1 MSQSVRVALAGN
13 PNAGKTTIF
22 NNLTGARQQVANYPG
37 VTVEKKTGRVRHGE
51 LHLEVVDLPG
61 IYSLTAFSE
70 EELIARHYV
79 MHEMPD
85 VVVDV
90 VDVSNLER
98 NLYLAVQLMELNV
111 PLILVFNMSDVA
123 ESRGVKYDT
132 SLLEELLGVPV
143 VTTVGHRKEGMEEL
157 LQTIDDVVHK
167 RIQKTPVPVHY
178 GRDLDREIETIEQIL
193 EGSPLFSKRSHWYAI
208 KLMERDQEVWNLLE
222 DEEIRLQVEK
232 SIEHIESL
240 MGDHVEVLFADHRY
254 GFISGACQEATLST
268 AETRHT
274 HSDKIDAVITSRFL
288 GMPIFL
294 FMMYLV
300 FYMTFKL
307 GDVPMQWLEMLFAWT
322 GDLVSGFWA
331 EGVHSP
337 LRDLLVEGVL
347 GGVGGV
353 VVFLP
358 NIVFLFLAISI
369 LEDSGYMA
377 RAAFIM
383 DNLMHKIGL
392 HGKSFIPMVI
402 GFGCSVPAILATR
415 TLENKRG
422 RLTTMLV
429 IPLISCGARFPIY
442 ALLIPAFFPQEWHAR
457 ILWLIYLIG
466 VVLAI
471 AGAKL
476 LRVTVFKGETEHL
489 VMELPPYRV
498 PTLTGLLIHTW
509 ERAWMYLKKAGTVIL
524 GLSVLLWVLSSY
536 PAPDLA
542 DTEVDSGTFSRIELE
557 RSFLGQMGKAI
568 EPVVKPLG
576 FDWKIGTA
584 LIGSFA
590 AKEVFVAQLGVVYA
604 VGDAD
609 ENSGPLADKLK
620 AAYTPL
626 VGFCIMLFCLISTPC
641 IATIAATRQE
651 SGSWKWAIFQLI
663 GLTVL
668 AYAVTW
674 IVYTLGSMFEIGVTL

>member
-1 MSQSVRVALAGN
+1 MAQPVRVALAGN

-37 VTVEKKTGRVRHGE
+37 VTVEKKMGRVRHGE
-51 LHLEVVDLPG
+51 LNLEVVDLPG

-70 EELIARHYV
+70 EELIARHYI

-123 ESRGVKYDT
+123 ESRGIKFDLA
-132 SLLEELLGVPV
+132 LLREMLGVPI
-143 VTTVGHRKEGMEEL
+143 VTTVGHRREGMADL
-157 LQTIDDVVHK
+157 LSAIDDVVHH
-167 RIQKTPVPVHY
+167 RIQKMPMPVHY
-178 GRDLDREIETIEQIL
+178 GRDLDREIDVLEQLL
-193 EGSPLFSKRSHWYAI
+193 EGVPSFSARSRWYAI
-208 KLMERDQEVWNLLE
+208 KLLERDQEVWNLIE
-222 DEEIRLQVEK
+222 STAVRDQAQK

-240 MGDHVEVLFADHRY
+240 MGDHVEVLFADYRY
-254 GFISGACQEATLST
+254 GFISGACQEATLAT

-274 HSDKIDAVITSRFL
+274 HSDKIDAVVTGRFL
-288 GMPIFL
+288 GMPIFM

-300 FYMTFKL
+300 FFMTFKL
-307 GDVPMQWLEMLFAWT
+307 GELPMQWLEMLFAWA
-322 GDLVSGFWA
+322 GSLVSGFWA
-331 EGVHSP
+331 EGVQSP
-337 LRDLLVEGVL
+337 LRDLLVEGVI

-383 DNLMHKIGL
+383 DNLMHRIGL

-415 TLENKRG
+415 TLESKRD

-442 ALLIPAFFPQEWHAR
+442 ALLIPAFFPKEWHAR

-471 AGAKL
+471 AAAKL
-476 LRVTVFKGETEHL
+476 LRITVFKGETEHL
-489 VMELPPYRV
+489 VMELPPYRM
-498 PTLTGLLIHTW
+498 PTVTGLFVHTW

-524 GLSVLLWVLSSY
+524 GLSILLWALSSY
-536 PAPDLA
+536 PSADLSN
-542 DTEVDSGTFSRIELE
+542 TQMDSAKRAQIELQS
-557 RSFLGQMGKAI
+557 SFLGQMGKAV
-568 EPVVKPLG
+568 EPVVRPLG

-584 LIGSFA
+584 LIGAFA

-604 VGDAD
+604 VGEAD
-609 ENSGPLADKLK
+609 DNSKPLADKLR

-651 SGSWKWAIFQLI
+651 SGSWKWALSQLV

-668 AYAVTW
+668 AYIVTW
-674 IVYTLGSMFEIGVTL
+674 IVYSLGSMFNIGVFL